1 MPLRALF
8 LDVGNT
14 LLREDPS
21 RFAIYAEAAQKRG
34 IVIDPE
40 TMRAHMIR
48 AHHELPRTIG
58 GAYRYSDPW
67 FLAFIQRIFHASL
80 GLAPQTVEEIAAEL
94 FARFESPR
102 TFRLFPGVEELLA
115 GARQSG
121 LVVGLISNWSARL
134 PRLLS
139 ILGLDQHVDFV
150 LCSAIVELEKPDPA
164 IFRAALARAAVAS
177 NEALHAGDDW
187 MDDVEGALGAGIE
200 AVHVDHGASQPR
212 RVPEADAGSV
222 LRVTS
227 LRELAAVILE
237 RAA

>member
-1 MPLRALF
+1 MPLRAVF

-14 LLREDPS
+14 LLRENPS
-21 RFAIYAEAAQKRG
+21 RFAIYAEAAQRRG
-34 IVIDPE
+34 IAIDPQ
-40 TMRAHMIR
+40 TMRAHMAR
-48 AHHELPRTIG
+48 AHRELPRTIG

-67 FLAFIQRIFHASL
+67 FLAFIQRIFHEAL

-94 FARFESPR
+94 FARFESPL
-102 TFRLFPGVEELLA
+102 TFHLFPGAEELLA
-115 GARQSG
+115 GARQRG

-139 ILGLDQHVDFV
+139 ALGWDQHLDFV
-150 LCSAIVELEKPDPA
+150 LCSALVGLEKPDPE
-164 IFRAALARAAVAS
+164 IFRAALARAAVDPD
-177 NEALHAGDDW
+177 EALHAGDDW
-187 MDDVEGALGAGIE
+187 MDDIEGALGAGID
-200 AVHVDHGASQPR
+200 AVLVDHGASQPR
-212 RVPEADAGSV
+212 SVRGADAGTM